1 MQRAIRRPT
10 LLMLLLSLALLAF
23 STSAW
28 AQDRVQVQVDVIVAS
43 NDHSEVDRALRSSA
57 SSLRAQFANFT
68 GFRLASSTQLAL
80 TQSGAQQVALPGGS
94 QATFRLQSAQQGRY
108 QIQIAVRG
116 GQTTF
121 DAQQGGMIY
130 VGGPRAPD
138 GTIILRIRVL

>member
-1 MQRAIRRPT
+1 MQRARTRPL
-10 LLMLLLSLALLAF
+10 LLMLLLSFALLSF

-43 NDHSEVDRALRSSA
+43 NDHSEMDRALRSSA
-57 SSLRAQFANFT
+57 SSLRAQFTNFT
-68 GFRLASSTQLAL
+68 GFRLASSTQLTLA
-80 TQSGAQQVALPGGS
+80 QSDTQQVALPGGS
-94 QATFRLQSAQQGRY
+94 NATFRLQSAKQGRY

-138 GTIILRIRVL
+138 GTIILRIRVR

>member
-1 MQRAIRRPT
+1 MQRACRRPL
-10 LLMLLLSLALLAF
+10 LLMLLLSLTLLSF

-43 NDHSEVDRALRSSA
+43 NDHSEMDRALRSSA
-57 SSLRAQFANFT
+57 SSLRAQFANFS
-68 GFRLASSTQLAL
+68 GFRLASSTVITL
-80 TQSGAQQVALPGGS
+80 TQSDAQQVALPGGS
-94 QATFRLQSAQQGRY
+94 SAIFRLQRAQQERY

-138 GTIILRIRVL
+138 GTIILRVRVQ